1 MKKILIILAVIA
13 AFAIFFIISSSK
25 TSEEQEIAGE
35 TFQSLCFYQ
44 ENNLES
50 GFQDRTWLRVEN
62 TSGET
67 GVFSVSGQYSNIPA
81 EKDSKKGDF
90 IGAISLDVQNPTYLQ
105 ANTYMTAVAEGM
117 TTAEEFYFEFNPI
130 EAKIGF
136 GEMVDRGDGVYVYA
150 DKENINYS
158 QTLPSISCDELT
170 EKITVEKYVREN
182 IQTLFSEEP
191 VLGGTW
197 YVVNLVIDSQANS
210 GIVTYEDGHIQNI
223 TSFVYEY
230 SDQGVVIL
238 SSENITPELEVSE
251 EEKTLDEN

>member
-62 TSGET
+62 TTNQTGILSVTGEY
-67 GVFSVSGQYSNIPA
+67 VYLPA
-81 EKDSKKGDF
+81 EKDSKRGKF
-90 IGAISLDVQNPTYLQ
+90 IGSVSLNPEDQTYLKT
-105 ANTYMTAVAEGM
+105 NTLMTAVAEGM

-150 DKENINYS
+150 NKENINYS
-158 QTLPSISCDELT
+158 QILPSISCDELT